1 MFTAE
6 WAAVHAR
13 RQGDEPPG
21 CRLTPMRDTY
31 HERLDAVTDQ
41 LVDMTRIVGSMMSRA
56 TQALLY
62 SELQTAESVIAAD
75 DDVDDAN
82 REIEQRATDL
92 IALQQPVATDLRIVV
107 GSLRMSATLERMGDL
122 ARHVAKVARLR
133 YPEIAVPEELHEV
146 FREMGSLAERMIEMC
161 GSVIADKDVSLA
173 LQIEQLDDRMD
184 DLHRQLFTTLVSPE
198 WKHSVEQ
205 SVDITLLSRY
215 YE

>member
-1 MFTAE
+1 
-6 WAAVHAR
+6 
-13 RQGDEPPG
+13 
-21 CRLTPMRDTY
+21 MRDTY

-107 GSLRMSATLERMGDL
+107 GSLRSIGQRSIMLRMRECRKL
-122 ARHVAKVARLR
+122 MAAINRHRKRRA
-133 YPEIAVPEELHEV
+133 
-146 FREMGSLAERMIEMC
+146 
-161 GSVIADKDVSLA
+161 
-173 LQIEQLDDRMD
+173 
-184 DLHRQLFTTLVSPE
+184 SP
-198 WKHSVEQ
+198 
-205 SVDITLLSRY
+205 L
-215 YE
+215 